1 MDDRLRL
8 LVADDEPLIR
18 KRIQLMLADRFR
30 IHEAPTAHDVLQL
43 LDAPFDAIILDIVF
57 PDGNGIELCKKL
69 KEHNPHR
76 TVVVSS
82 SMESVDAWDRS
93 FQAGADGYVEKRE
106 LLSLNPRK
114 IELMIKN
121 LVERNCLRK
130 EAEEQHQRQA
140 ELLSILSHDVRA
152 PFQALLGIIDLLRK
166 NDISESALK
175 NVALLHD
182 CVTDQLAFINS
193 LLELLRLESGGTG
206 LRKKQFDLN
215 LPVNQSLQG
224 LGVLANSKGI
234 ELTTGLQPDL
244 VRINGDL
251 GRILQVVNNLVGNAI
266 KFTPRKGR
274 VTIETRNL
282 TKGGTQGAQISVADT
297 GIGIN
302 PAERARIFKR
312 FHRGRFKG
320 TEGEKGVGLGLS
332 ICKEIVQLHG
342 GDLQVEDNPGGGT
355 IFRAWFPSNN
365 EAGPGCGVTHTTVSA
380 CG

>member
-1 MDDRLRL
+1 M
-8 LVADDEPLIR
+8 A
-18 KRIQLMLADRFR
+18 
-30 IHEAPTAHDVLQL
+30 TAHEVMASMDT
-43 LDAPFDAIILDIVF
+43 PYDAILLDIVF
-57 PDGNGIELCKKL
+57 PDGNGIELCRKL

-106 LLSLNPRK
+106 LLSLDPRK

-121 LVERNCLRK
+121 HVERNCLRR
-130 EAEEQHQRQA
+130 EAEAQHQRQA

-166 NDISESALK
+166 NEISESAVR

-193 LLELLRLESGGTG
+193 LLELLRLESGTSG
-206 LRKKQFDLN
+206 LRKRPLDLN
-215 LPVNQSLQG
+215 LPVNQSLQSFVILAKNKG
-224 LGVLANSKGI
+224 VSLTSKLGSN
-234 ELTTGLQPDL
+234 L
-244 VRINGDL
+244 VRISGDL

-266 KFTPRKGR
+266 KFTPRDGR
-274 VTIETRNL
+274 VIVETVSKPRN
-282 TKGGTQGAQISVADT
+282 GNQGAQINVADT
-297 GIGIN
+297 GMGIN
-302 PAERARIFKR
+302 PAEHAKIFNR

-332 ICKEIVQLHG
+332 ICKEIVQLHNG
-342 GDLQVEDNPGGGT
+342 VLEVEDNPGGGT
-355 IFRAWFPSNN
+355 IFKAWFPADS
-365 EAGPGCGVTHTTVSA
+365 EISRACESKAGNVSA
-380 CG
+380 CR